1 MIQVY
6 NTQAR
11 QKEELQTVEPQKVRM
26 YVCGPTTYN
35 YIHLGNA
42 RPLVVFDTVR
52 RYLKY
57 RGYDVTYVQNFT
69 DVDDKIINRANEEG
83 MGATELAQRYIEEY
97 FKDADALNVMR
108 ADVHPKVSEHMVE
121 IIDMVSVLIDK
132 GHAYEVDGDV
142 YFRVSSFP
150 SYGKLSGRDLEDM
163 LAGARVEVDERKESP
178 MDFALWKKA
187 KPGEPYWDSPWGQ
200 GRPGWHIECSAMSM
214 KYLGGTLDIHGGGA
228 DLVFP
233 HHENE
238 VAQSE
243 AYTGQPFVRHWLH
256 NGFITVNKEKMS
268 KSLGNFFIVRD
279 ILDKFPSRVV
289 RFYLLATHYRSPLDF
304 DDGKLEDA
312 KRALERLQNC
322 WRLLTDAE
330 CEANDKES
338 TPEETKLL
346 GQIDNIHVGFVEA
359 MDDDFNT
366 ALGVSRVFEMV
377 RLINTS
383 LAEGRLGSKAAIV
396 QVKKTLYSLISDVLG
411 IEIDIEVRVSS
422 DSQLDATNAISLV
435 EAVINALLQFRVEL
449 RNIKDYSTADRVRDL
464 LSSQAIIVE
473 DSKEGSR
480 FRFDTE
486 PDINTLMSDVI
497 ALRQA
502 LRQEKNF
509 TAADLL
515 RDSLTKAGII
525 LEDTKEGCRWR
536 IKD

>member
-1 MIQVY
+1 MIRVY
-6 NTQAR
+6 NTQVR
-11 QKEELQTVEPQKVRM
+11 QKEDLQTVEPQKVRM

-83 MGATELAQRYIEEY
+83 VGATELAQRYIDEY
-97 FKDADALNVMR
+97 FIDADALNVMR
-108 ADVHPKVSEHMVE
+108 ADVHPKVSEHMTE

-142 YFRVSSFP
+142 YFRVSSFT
-150 SYGKLSGRDLEDM
+150 SYGQLSGRDLEDL

-178 MDFALWKKA
+178 MDFALWKKV

-243 AYTGQPFVRHWLH
+243 AYTGQTFVRHWLH

-322 WRLLTDAE
+322 WNLLN
-330 CEANDKES
+330 EAIAKGDSGDPKPNEKE
-338 TPEETKLL
+338 LL
-346 GQIDNIHVGFVEA
+346 DELNKQREQFIAA
-359 MDDDFNT
+359 MDDDFNS
-366 ALGVSRVFEMV
+366 ALAVSHIFEMV
-377 RLINTS
+377 RLINSHLTGEQPKS
-383 LAEGRLGSKAAIV
+383 TAALEAAEALFGQLV
-396 QVKKTLYSLISDVLG
+396 DVLG
-411 IEIDIEVRVSS
+411 IDLDQKLSLSSAVEDVVR
-422 DSQLDATNAISLV
+422 T
-435 EAVINALLQFRVEL
+435 LLEFRAKV
-449 RNIKDYSTADRVRDL
+449 RQNKDYATGDKVRDL
-464 LSSQAIIVE
+464 LSANAIIVE

-486 PDINTLMSDVI
+486 PDIDALMSDVI
-497 ALRQA
+497 ELRQA
-502 LRQEKNF
+502 LRKEKNF

-515 RDSLTKAGII
+515 RDSLTEAGVI

-536 IKD
+536 LKD